1 MAMYVQEVGP
11 AEAPTIVLLH
21 GAGVGGWMW
30 RDTMAALSEVHLLV
44 PDMPEQGK
52 SQDVGLFSIAGT
64 ARLVADLIAERAHGG
79 KAFVAGL
86 SLGAQVTVALLG
98 SRPDVILGAFAS
110 GTLVRPIA
118 GVGLVNAMLPL
129 YMPMRNARWLV
140 RANMKTLEVPDKFES
155 DFARE
160 TAALTTASYRRMT
173 VENAAFRV
181 PPGLGA
187 VTCPVLITVGER
199 EMKVMKESAHDL
211 AAAAPSAR
219 AFIVAGHGHNWP
231 VQDPG
236 LYAQVVRAWMA
247 NGPLP
252 DKLRPL

>member
-1 MAMYVQEVGP
+1 MYVQEAGP
-11 AEAPTIVLLH
+11 AGAPTIVLLH

-30 RDTMAALSEVHLLV
+30 RDTMATLFEVHLLI

-52 SQDVGLFSIAGT
+52 SQDAGLFSIAGT

-98 SRPDVILGAFAS
+98 SRPDVVLGAFAS

-118 GVGLVNAMLPL
+118 GIGLVNAMLPL
-129 YMPMRNARWLV
+129 YMPMRNVRWLV
-140 RANMKTLEVPDKFES
+140 RANMKTLEIPEKFES

-173 VENAAFRV
+173 VENATFRV
-181 PPGLGA
+181 PPGLGS

-211 AAAAPSAR
+211 VAATPSAR

-236 LYAQVVRAWMA
+236 LYAQVVQAWVT

>member
-1 MAMYVQEVGP
+1 MGMYVQEVGP
-11 AEAPTIVLLH
+11 AGAPTIVLLH

-52 SQDVGLFSIAGT
+52 SQDAGLFSVAGT

-98 SRPDVILGAFAS
+98 SRPDVVLGAFAS
-110 GTLVRPIA
+110 GTLVRPVT
-118 GVGLVNAMLPL
+118 GVRLVNAMIPL

-140 RANMKTLEVPDKFES
+140 RANMKALEIPDEFES
-155 DFARE
+155 DVARE

-173 VENAAFRV
+173 VENVAFRV
-181 PPGLGA
+181 PPGLGS

-199 EMKVMKESAHDL
+199 EMKVMKESARDL
-211 AAAAPSAR
+211 VAAAPSAR

>member
-1 MAMYVQEVGP
+1 MGMHVQEVGP
-11 AEAPTIVLLH
+11 AGAPTIVLLH

-30 RDTMAALSEVHLLV
+30 RDTIVALSEIHLLI

-52 SQDVGLFSIAGT
+52 SQDAGLFSIAGT

-98 SRPDVILGAFAS
+98 SQPDVVLGAFAS

-118 GVGLVNAMLPL
+118 GIGLVNAMLPL

-160 TAALTTASYRRMT
+160 TAALTTASYRRLT
-173 VENAAFRV
+173 IENATFRV
-181 PPGLGA
+181 PPGLGS

-211 AAAAPSAR
+211 VAATPSAR

-231 VQDPG
+231 VQDPD

-252 DKLRPL
+252 GKLRPL

>member
-1 MAMYVQEVGP
+1 MGMYVQEAGP
-11 AEAPTIVLLH
+11 AGAPTIVLLH

-30 RDTMAALSEVHLLV
+30 RDTMATLSEVHLLI

-52 SQDVGLFSIAGT
+52 SQDAGLFSIAGT

-98 SRPDVILGAFAS
+98 SRPGVVLGAFAS

-173 VENAAFRV
+173 IENATFRV
-181 PPGLGA
+181 PPGLGS

-211 AAAAPSAR
+211 VAATPLAR

-231 VQDPG
+231 VQDPD
-236 LYAQVVRAWMA
+236 LYAQVVRAWMS
-247 NGPLP
+247 NGLLP
-252 DKLRPL
+252 DKLRSL

>member
-1 MAMYVQEVGP
+1 MGMYVQEVGP
-11 AEAPTIVLLH
+11 VEAPTIVLLH

-52 SQDVGLFSIAGT
+52 SHDAGLFSIAGT

-98 SRPDVILGAFAS
+98 SRPDVVLGAFVS
-110 GTLVRPIA
+110 GSLVRPIA
-118 GVGLVNAMLPL
+118 GVGLVNAMLPM
-129 YMPMRNARWLV
+129 YMSMRNARWLV
-140 RANMKTLEVPDKFES
+140 RANMKALEIPDEFES

-173 VENAAFRV
+173 VENAAFRI
-181 PPGLGA
+181 PPGLGSF
-187 VTCPVLITVGER
+187 TCPVLITVGER
-199 EMKVMKESAHDL
+199 EMKVMKESAQDL

-219 AFIVAGHGHNWP
+219 AFIVTGHGHNWP

-236 LYAQVVRAWMA
+236 LYVQVVRAWVA

-252 DKLRPL
+252 DMLRAL

>member
-1 MAMYVQEVGP
+1 MA
-11 AEAPTIVLLH
+11 T
-21 GAGVGGWMW
+21 
-30 RDTMAALSEVHLLV
+30 LSEVHLLI

-52 SQDVGLFSIAGT
+52 SQDAGLFSIAGT
-64 ARLVADLIAERAHGG
+64 ARLVADLIAERTHGG

-98 SRPDVILGAFAS
+98 SRPDVVLGAFAS

-118 GVGLVNAMLPL
+118 GIGLVNAMLPL
-129 YMPMRNARWLV
+129 YMPMRNVRWLV
-140 RANMKTLEVPDKFES
+140 RANMKTLEIPEKFES

-173 VENAAFRV
+173 VENATFRV
-181 PPGLGA
+181 PPGLGS

-211 AAAAPSAR
+211 VAATPSAR

-236 LYAQVVRAWMA
+236 LYAQVVQAWVT

>member
-1 MAMYVQEVGP
+1 
-11 AEAPTIVLLH
+11 
-21 GAGVGGWMW
+21 
-30 RDTMAALSEVHLLV
+30 
-44 PDMPEQGK
+44 
-52 SQDVGLFSIAGT
+52 
-64 ARLVADLIAERAHGG
+64 
-79 KAFVAGL
+79 
-86 SLGAQVTVALLG
+86 VTVALLG
-98 SRPDVILGAFAS
+98 SRPDVVLGVFAS

-118 GVGLVNAMLPL
+118 GIGLVNAMLPL
-129 YMPMRNARWLV
+129 YMPMRNVRWLV

-173 VENAAFRV
+173 VENATFRV
-181 PPGLGA
+181 PPGLGSI
-187 VTCPVLITVGER
+187 TCPVLITVGER
-199 EMKVMKESAHDL
+199 EMKVMKESARDL
-211 AAAAPSAR
+211 VAAAPSAR

>member
-11 AEAPTIVLLH
+11 AGAPTIVLLH
-21 GAGVGGWMW
+21 GGGVGGWMW
-30 RDTMAALSEVHLLV
+30 RDTMAALSEIHLLV
-44 PDMPEQGK
+44 PDMPEHGK
-52 SQDVGLFSIAGT
+52 SQDMGAFSIAGT
-64 ARLVADLIAERAHGG
+64 ARLVADLIAERTHGG

-98 SRPDVILGAFAS
+98 SHPDVVLGAFAS
-110 GTLVRPIA
+110 GTLVRPVA
-118 GVGLVNAMLPL
+118 GVGLVNAMIPL

-140 RANMKTLEVPDKFES
+140 RANMKTLEIPDEFES
-155 DFARE
+155 DVARE
-160 TAALTTASYRRMT
+160 TAALTTASYRRIT
-173 VENAAFRV
+173 VENVAFRV
-181 PPGLGA
+181 PLGLGS

-211 AAAAPSAR
+211 AAAITSAR
-219 AFIVAGHGHNWP
+219 AFMVTGHGHNWP

-236 LYAQVVRAWMA
+236 LYAQAVRAWVT

-252 DKLRPL
+252 DMLRPL

>member
-1 MAMYVQEVGP
+1 
-11 AEAPTIVLLH
+11 
-21 GAGVGGWMW
+21 
-30 RDTMAALSEVHLLV
+30 
-44 PDMPEQGK
+44 
-52 SQDVGLFSIAGT
+52 
-64 ARLVADLIAERAHGG
+64 
-79 KAFVAGL
+79 
-86 SLGAQVTVALLG
+86 
-98 SRPDVILGAFAS
+98 
-110 GTLVRPIA
+110 
-118 GVGLVNAMLPL
+118 MLPL
-129 YMPMRNARWLV
+129 YMPMRNVRWLV

-181 PPGLGA
+181 PPGLGS

-211 AAAAPSAR
+211 VAAAPSAR

-231 VQDPG
+231 VQDPS
-236 LYAQVVRAWMA
+236 LYAQVVRAWMT

-252 DKLRPL
+252 DMLRPL

>member
-1 MAMYVQEVGP
+1 MGMHVQEVGP
-11 AEAPTIVLLH
+11 AGAPTIVLLH

-30 RDTMAALSEVHLLV
+30 RDTIVALSEIHLLI

-52 SQDVGLFSIAGT
+52 SQDAGLFSIAGT

-98 SRPDVILGAFAS
+98 SRPGVVLGAFAS

-118 GVGLVNAMLPL
+118 GIGLVNAMLPL
-129 YMPMRNARWLV
+129 YMPIRNARWLV

-173 VENAAFRV
+173 IENATFRV
-181 PPGLGA
+181 PPGLGS

-211 AAAAPSAR
+211 VAATPSAR

-231 VQDPG
+231 VQDPD
-236 LYAQVVRAWMA
+236 LYVQVVRAWMA